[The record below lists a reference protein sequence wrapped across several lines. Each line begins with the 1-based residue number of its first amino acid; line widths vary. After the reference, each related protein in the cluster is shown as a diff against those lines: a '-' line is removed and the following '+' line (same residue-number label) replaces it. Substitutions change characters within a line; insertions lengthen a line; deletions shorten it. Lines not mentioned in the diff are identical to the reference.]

1 MITVKITKTAEET
14 ERAGE
19 EFAHIVKPQDVIFLI
34 GKLGSGKTTFVKGL
48 ARGLGIVS
56 RIISPTFVVVRQHSL
71 PTTNYQILDGKVST
85 LYHLDLYRL
94 QSTQEALAVD
104 MKDYLDDSH
113 GIVAIEWPELSQ
125 KIVNK
130 KVWKVTFDVKNELRE
145 ISMSYE

>member
-14 ERAGE
+14 EKAGE
-19 EFAHIVKPQDVIFLI
+19 EFARIVKPQDVVFLI

-71 PTTNYQILDGKVST
+71 PTTNYQILDGKVTT

-94 QSTQEALAVD
+94 QSSQEALAID
-104 MKDYLDDSH
+104 LKDYLDDTQ

-125 KIVNK
+125 QIVNK